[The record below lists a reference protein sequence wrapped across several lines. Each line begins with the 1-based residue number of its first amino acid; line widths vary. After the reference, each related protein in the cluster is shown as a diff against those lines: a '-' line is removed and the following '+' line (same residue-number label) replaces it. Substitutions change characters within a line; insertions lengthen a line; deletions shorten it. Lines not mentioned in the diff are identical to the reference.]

1 MKSGYRLLSEEDMK
15 DSPSSSNLSPTKRIW
30 KGIWSLKTPNKVK
43 TLLWRAGTDSLPSK
57 ASLLKRKVVCNDL
70 CSECKLESESS
81 FHALWVCCVVAQVWE
96 QKFAWLCKLL
106 ASSGPDSRAS
116 APSGWLPPPKDW
128 VKVNFDKATFQKD
141 YIAGLGCFVR
151 NDEGL
156 VMATFSQ
163 IIPLPTS
170 IEMVEVLAARSA
182 IAFAKDLSLKQVI
195 FEGDLETIMRPL
207 SKGGF
212 DSSSYGH
219 ITRDIKFLSHGF
231 QNCSFCHT
239 LRHGNKVAHSLARSA
254 CKFSH
259 FHVWM
264 EDLPPDSVPL
274 YLSDLP

>member
-1 MKSGYRLLSEEDMK
+1 
-15 DSPSSSNLSPTKRIW
+15 
-30 KGIWSLKTPNKVK
+30 
-43 TLLWRAGTDSLPSK
+43 
-57 ASLLKRKVVCNDL
+57 
-70 CSECKLESESS
+70 
-81 FHALWVCCVVAQVWE
+81 
-96 QKFAWLCKLL
+96 
-106 ASSGPDSRAS
+106 
-116 APSGWLPPPKDW
+116 
-128 VKVNFDKATFQKD
+128 
-141 YIAGLGCFVR
+141 
-151 NDEGL
+151 
-156 VMATFSQ
+156 MATFSQ

-254 CKFSH
+254 FPKKFQSDIRVVRMKELNFILRSKIFMHYDGQLRASH
-259 FHVWM
+259 LILDVRLPGFLPKGLTSGETKHLGPRLVEHDSLEPIQDGLRDIIFQGHV
-264 EDLPPDSVPL
+264 EHIPVDAPPLGVRPRGSKLRLIPPPSKQLLLHLDSRGNTTKVAVVLQPRKAFLLLPNYPL
-274 YLSDLP
+274 KH